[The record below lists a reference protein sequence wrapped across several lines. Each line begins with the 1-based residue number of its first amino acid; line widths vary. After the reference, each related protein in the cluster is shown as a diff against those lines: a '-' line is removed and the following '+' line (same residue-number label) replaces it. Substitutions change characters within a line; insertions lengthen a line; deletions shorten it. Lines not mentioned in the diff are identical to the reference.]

1 VTLLGLDGTGRA
13 RRDRAADGGN
23 DNGGTGGND
32 VHLPQRPRPS
42 MLVIG
47 LSLGAIAFTVVSA
60 RRVEFSL
67 ADLVDNL
74 TRTNPVLEGLF
85 DMRWDEMFSARSR
98 KAFLETLQLAVLG
111 TTAGV
116 IVSLPLALW
125 STEVGNPYVVPRLV
139 LRSINNVIRSIP
151 DLLWAGLFVL
161 GVGIGALS
169 GLLALFFFSLAVM
182 VKLTADTLDGI
193 DMGPVEA
200 ANAAGATHT
209 QMLRTAVIPQIL
221 PAFSSY
227 ALYDFEL
234 NLRASAVL
242 GLVGAGGIGQRLDF
256 FRNRGQWDS
265 LWGLVLM
272 FFLVVFVVE
281 RISVSIRRRLV

>member
-1 VTLLGLDGTGRA
+1 MTDLLESA
-13 RRDRAADGGN
+13 S
-23 DNGGTGGND
+23 TGGGSIRSTD
-32 VHLPQRPRPS
+32 PVELPPKPRPS
-42 MLVIG
+42 PYVFV
-47 LSLGAIAFTVVSA
+47 LGAAVLVFTVFAA
-60 RRVEFSL
+60 RRVGFSL
-67 ADLVDNL
+67 TGIIEDLQ
-74 TRTNPVLEGLF
+74 RPNPVFDGLL
-85 DMRWDEMFSARSR
+85 DTTWGEMLSARSR
-98 KAFLETLQLAVLG
+98 KAFIETLQLAVLG

-116 IVSLPLALW
+116 MSALPLALW
-125 STEVGNPYVVPRLV
+125 STEVGNPYVVPRV
-139 LRSINNVIRSIP
+139 ILRSFNNVVRAIP

-161 GVGIGALS
+161 GVGIGALP
-169 GLLALFFFSLAVM
+169 GLLALYFFSLAVM

-200 ANAAGATHT
+200 ANATGASHNR
-209 QMLRTAVIPQIL
+209 MLRTAVVPQIL

-242 GLVGAGGIGQRLDF
+242 GLVGAGGIGQRIDF
-256 FRNRGQWDS
+256 FRNRGQWDKV
-265 LWGLVLM
+265 WGLVVM

>member
-1 VTLLGLDGTGRA
+1 VSEPVR
-13 RRDRAADGGN
+13 
-23 DNGGTGGND
+23 
-32 VHLPQRPRPS
+32 LPPKPRPS
-42 MLVIG
+42 PY
-47 LSLGAIAFTVVSA
+47 AIALSVAAVVFTVVTA
-60 RRVEFSL
+60 RRVGFSL
-67 ADLVDNL
+67 DGIIEDLQ
-74 TRTNPVLEGLF
+74 RPNPVFDGLL
-85 DMRWDEMFSARSR
+85 DTTWGEMFSDRSR
-98 KAFLETLQLAVLG
+98 GYFVETLQLAALG

-116 IVSLPLALW
+116 IVALPLALW
-125 STEVGNPYVVPRLV
+125 STEVGNPYVVPRV
-139 LRSINNVIRSIP
+139 MLRSFNNVVRAIP

-161 GVGIGALS
+161 GVGIGALP

-193 DMGPVEA
+193 DTGPIEA
-200 ANAAGATHT
+200 AHAAGASHT
-209 QMLRTAVIPQIL
+209 QMLRSAVVPQIL

-242 GLVGAGGIGQRLDF
+242 GLVGAGGIGERLDF
-256 FRNRGQWDS
+256 FRNRGQWDK
-265 LWGLVLM
+265 LWGLVFM

>member
-1 VTLLGLDGTGRA
+1 VSIDTTTSGEPDAMEPLE
-13 RRDRAADGGN
+13 
-23 DNGGTGGND
+23 
-32 VHLPQRPRPS
+32 LPQRPRPS
-42 MLVIG
+42 LLVILLG
-47 LSLGAIAFTVVSA
+47 LGALFFTVMCA
-60 RRVEFSL
+60 RRVEFSPG
-67 ADLVDNL
+67 DLINNL
-74 TRTNPVLEGLF
+74 TRTNPVFEGLLN
-85 DMRWDEMFSARSR
+85 MSWDEMFSTRSR

-125 STEVGNPYVVPRLV
+125 ATEIGNPYVVPRLI
-139 LRSINNVIRSIP
+139 LRSINNVIRAIP

-193 DMGPVEA
+193 DMGPIEA

-221 PAFSSY
+221 SSFSSY

-256 FRNRGQWDS
+256 FRNRGQWDK

>member
-1 VTLLGLDGTGRA
+1 MTTQLDAPTEA
-13 RRDRAADGGN
+13 QPDELQ
-23 DNGGTGGND
+23 
-32 VHLPQRPRPS
+32 LPPKPRPS
-42 MLVIG
+42 AFAIGVWVLVVV
-47 LSLGAIAFTVVSA
+47 FTVVSA
-60 RRVEFSL
+60 RRVDFSF
-67 ADLVDNL
+67 AGIIEDLQRD
-74 TRTNPVLEGLF
+74 NPVLDGLF
-85 DMRWDEMFSARSR
+85 DIRWGEMFSERSR
-98 KAFLETLQLAVLG
+98 RAFLETLQMAILG

-125 STEVGNPYVVPRLV
+125 STEVGNPYRVPRAI
-139 LRSINNVIRSIP
+139 LRLFNNVVRSIP

-200 ANAAGATHT
+200 AKAAGASHT
-209 QMLRTAVIPQIL
+209 QMLRTAVVPQIL
-221 PAFSSY
+221 PAFTSY

-242 GLVGAGGIGQRLDF
+242 GLVGAGGIGERLDF
-256 FRNRGQWDS
+256 FRNRGQWDK
-265 LWGLVLM
+265 LWGLVFM

-281 RISVSIRRRLV
+281 WISVRIRRRLV

>member
-1 VTLLGLDGTGRA
+1 
-13 RRDRAADGGN
+13 
-23 DNGGTGGND
+23 
-32 VHLPQRPRPS
+32 
-42 MLVIG
+42 M
-47 LSLGAIAFTVVSA
+47 IALWVGVVVFTVVSA
-60 RRVEFSL
+60 RRVGFSVSGIIE
-67 ADLVDNL
+67 DLQ
-74 TRTNPVLEGLF
+74 RPNPVFEGLL
-85 DMRWDEMFSARSR
+85 DTSWGEMFSQRSR
-98 KAFLETLQLAVLG
+98 KAFVETLQLAVLG

-116 IVSLPLALW
+116 TVALPLALW
-125 STEVGNPYVVPRLV
+125 STEVGNPHVVPRIL
-139 LRSINNVIRSIP
+139 LRSFNNVVRAIP

-161 GVGIGALS
+161 GVGIGALP

-200 ANAAGATHT
+200 ANAAGASHN
-209 QMLRTAVIPQIL
+209 QMLRTAVVPQIL

-242 GLVGAGGIGQRLDF
+242 GFVGAGGIGQRIDF
-256 FRNRGQWDS
+256 FRNRGQWDKV
-265 LWGLVLM
+265 WGLIVM

>member
-1 VTLLGLDGTGRA
+1 MIEPTE
-13 RRDRAADGGN
+13 DRAGALSYDGPGTPSGAADEP
-23 DNGGTGGND
+23 D
-32 VHLPQRPRPS
+32 VQLPPRPHPS
-42 MLVIG
+42 VLMLAIWVGVIV
-47 LSLGAIAFTVVSA
+47 FTVLSA
-60 RRVEFSL
+60 RRVGFSFGGIIE
-67 ADLVDNL
+67 DLQ
-74 TRTNPVLEGLF
+74 RPNPVVDGLL
-85 DMRWDEMFSARSR
+85 DASWGEMFSERSR
-98 KAFLETLQLAVLG
+98 RAFLETLQLAVLG

-116 IVSLPLALW
+116 IVALPLALW
-125 STEVGNPYVVPRLV
+125 STEVGNPYPIPRVL
-139 LRSINNVIRSIP
+139 LRSFNNVVRAIP

-193 DMGPVEA
+193 DMSPVEA
-200 ANAAGATHT
+200 AFATGASRS
-209 QMLRTAVIPQIL
+209 QMLRTAVVPQIL

-256 FRNRGQWDS
+256 FRNRVEWDKV
-265 LWGLVLM
+265 WGLVFM

-281 RISVSIRRRLV
+281 RISVSLRRRLV

>member
-1 VTLLGLDGTGRA
+1 MTDTSAPTRLE
-13 RRDRAADGGN
+13 
-23 DNGGTGGND
+23 
-32 VHLPQRPRPS
+32 LPPRPKPS
-42 MLVIG
+42 VFAVAV
-47 LSLGAIAFTVVSA
+47 SIAMVVFTVLCA
-60 RRVEFSL
+60 RRVGFSF
-67 ADLVDNL
+67 AGVIEDLQ
-74 TRTNPVLEGLF
+74 RPNPVLEGLF
-85 DMRWDEMFSARSR
+85 DIRWGEMFSERSR
-98 KAFLETLQLAVLG
+98 RAFLETLQLAVLG

-125 STEVGNPYVVPRLV
+125 STEVGNPYRVPRVL
-139 LRSINNVIRSIP
+139 LRSFNNVIRSIP

-200 ANAAGATHT
+200 ANAAGASHT
-209 QMLRTAVIPQIL
+209 EMLRTAVVPQIL
-221 PAFSSY
+221 PSFSSF

-256 FRNRGQWDS
+256 FRNRGQWDK
-265 LWGLVLM
+265 LWGLVFM

-281 RISVSIRRRLV
+281 WVSVRLRRRLV

>member
-1 VTLLGLDGTGRA
+1 MTAIDSAPEPDPPSVELP
-13 RRDRAADGGN
+13 RR
-23 DNGGTGGND
+23 
-32 VHLPQRPRPS
+32 PPRS
-42 MLVIG
+42 VLAIVGWIG
-47 LSLGAIAFTVVSA
+47 VVVFTVLTA
-60 RRVEFSL
+60 RRVEFSFAGIIEDL
-67 ADLVDNL
+67 QRPNPVFDGLVDA
-74 TRTNPVLEGLF
+74 TWG
-85 DMRWDEMFSARSR
+85 EMFSARSR
-98 KAFLETLQLAVLG
+98 RAFLETLQLAVLG

-116 IVSLPLALW
+116 LVALPLALW
-125 STEVGNPYVVPRLV
+125 STEVGNPYRIPRIL
-139 LRSINNVIRSIP
+139 LRSFNNVVRAIP

-161 GVGIGALS
+161 GVGIGALP

-200 ANAAGATHT
+200 AHATGASRT
-209 QMLRTAVIPQIL
+209 QMLRTAVVPQIL

-256 FRNRGQWDS
+256 FRNRGEWDKV
-265 LWGLVLM
+265 WGLVFM

>member
-1 VTLLGLDGTGRA
+1 MSSSPERSLTLPPKPKPSVFA
-13 RRDRAADGGN
+13 VAVWAA
-23 DNGGTGGND
+23 
-32 VHLPQRPRPS
+32 
-42 MLVIG
+42 VIV
-47 LSLGAIAFTVVSA
+47 FTVITA
-60 RRVEFSL
+60 RRVGFSL
-67 ADLVDNL
+67 SGIIENL
-74 TRTNPVLEGLF
+74 QRPNPVFDGLLHI
-85 DMRWDEMFSARSR
+85 RWGEMFSTRSR
-98 KAFLETLQLAVLG
+98 SAFLETLQLAVLG

-125 STEVGNPYVVPRLV
+125 STEIGNPYLIPRIL
-139 LRSINNVIRSIP
+139 LRSFNNVVRSIP

-161 GVGIGALS
+161 GVGIGALP

-193 DMGPVEA
+193 DMGPIEA
-200 ANAAGATHT
+200 AKAGGASHT
-209 QMLRTAVIPQIL
+209 QMLRTAVVPQIL

-242 GLVGAGGIGQRLDF
+242 GLVGAGGIGERIDF
-256 FRNRGQWDS
+256 FRNRGQWDK
-265 LWGLVLM
+265 LWGLVFM

-281 RISVSIRRRLV
+281 WVSVRIRRRLV

>member
-1 VTLLGLDGTGRA
+1 MSEPIR
-13 RRDRAADGGN
+13 
-23 DNGGTGGND
+23 
-32 VHLPQRPRPS
+32 LPPRPRPS
-42 MLVIG
+42 PY
-47 LSLGAIAFTVVSA
+47 AIALWIGAVVFTVVSA
-60 RRVEFSL
+60 RRVGFSVDGL
-67 ADLVDNL
+67 IEDLQ
-74 TRTNPVLEGLF
+74 RPNPVLDGLF
-85 DMRWDEMFSARSR
+85 DASWGEMFSARSR
-98 KAFLETLQLAVLG
+98 RAFLETLQLAVLG

-125 STEVGNPYVVPRLV
+125 STEVGNPYRVPRVV
-139 LRSINNVIRSIP
+139 LRSFNNVVRSIP

-161 GVGIGALS
+161 GVGIGALP

-193 DMGPVEA
+193 DLGPVEA
-200 ANAAGATHT
+200 ANAAGASHT
-209 QMLRTAVIPQIL
+209 QMLRSAVVPQIL

-242 GLVGAGGIGQRLDF
+242 GFVGAGGIGQRIDF
-256 FRNRGQWDS
+256 FRNRGQWDKV
-265 LWGLVLM
+265 WGLVFM

-281 RISVSIRRRLV
+281 RISVSVRRRLV

>member
-1 VTLLGLDGTGRA
+1 M
-13 RRDRAADGGN
+13 RDPNATEPRVA
-23 DNGGTGGND
+23 
-32 VHLPQRPRPS
+32 LPPRPRPS
-42 MLVIG
+42 LLMVALWVGIVV
-47 LSLGAIAFTVVSA
+47 FTVLSA
-60 RRVEFSL
+60 RRVGFSF
-67 ADLVDNL
+67 AGIIEDLQ
-74 TRTNPVLEGLF
+74 RPNPVFDGLL
-85 DMRWDEMFSARSR
+85 DATWGEMFSERSR
-98 KAFLETLQLAVLG
+98 RAFLETLQLAILA
-111 TTAGV
+111 TTGGV

-125 STEVGNPYVVPRLV
+125 STEVGNPYLVPRVL
-139 LRSINNVIRSIP
+139 LRSFNNVVRAIP

-200 ANAAGATHT
+200 AHAAGASRT
-209 QMLRTAVIPQIL
+209 QMLRTAVVPQIL

-256 FRNRGQWDS
+256 FRNRGQWDKV
-265 LWGLVLM
+265 WGLVFM
-272 FFLVVFVVE
+272 FFVVVFVVE
-281 RISVSIRRRLV
+281 RVSVSIRRRLV

>member
-1 VTLLGLDGTGRA
+1 MTVPSGVVSTPGPSAERVELPARPKPSPWTIAIVLGL
-13 RRDRAADGGN
+13 
-23 DNGGTGGND
+23 
-32 VHLPQRPRPS
+32 V
-42 MLVIG
+42 V
-47 LSLGAIAFTVVSA
+47 FTILCG

-67 ADLVDNL
+67 VQLIENL
-74 TRTNPVLEGLF
+74 QRENPVFDGLLNTA
-85 DMRWDEMFSARSR
+85 WDEMFSERSR
-98 KAFLETLQLAVLG
+98 RAFVETFQLAVLG
-111 TTAGV
+111 TTGGV

-125 STEVGNPYVVPRLV
+125 STEIGNPYVVPRLI
-139 LRSINNVIRSIP
+139 LRSINNVIRAIP
-151 DLLWAGLFVL
+151 DLLWAGIFVL

-182 VKLTADTLDGI
+182 VKLTADTVDGI
-193 DMGPVEA
+193 DLGPVEA
-200 ANAAGATHT
+200 ANAAGASHT
-209 QMLRTAVIPQIL
+209 QMLRTAVVPQIL

-242 GLVGAGGIGQRLDF
+242 GLVGAGGIGLRIDF
-256 FRNRGQWDS
+256 FRNRGDWEKV
-265 LWGLVLM
+265 WGLVFM

>member
-1 VTLLGLDGTGRA
+1 MTVDN
-13 RRDRAADGGN
+13 AAAPDPAALH
-23 DNGGTGGND
+23 
-32 VHLPQRPRPS
+32 VELPARPRPS
-42 MLVIG
+42 LLFV
-47 LSLGAIAFTVVSA
+47 LLGVGAVLFTLLCA
-60 RRVEFSL
+60 RRVEFSFGGL
-67 ADLVDNL
+67 ITNL
-74 TRTNPVLEGLF
+74 QRTNPVLDGLLHLS
-85 DMRWDEMFSARSR
+85 WDEMFSERSR
-98 KAFLETLQLAVLG
+98 RAFVETLQLALLA

-125 STEVGNPYVVPRLV
+125 STEVGNPYRLPRLV
-139 LRSINNVIRSIP
+139 LRSINNVIRAIP

-161 GVGIGALS
+161 GVGIGTLS

-193 DMGPVEA
+193 DMGPIEA
-200 ANAAGATHT
+200 ANAAGASHT
-209 QMLRTAVIPQIL
+209 QMLRTAVVPQIL
-221 PAFSSY
+221 SSFSSY

-234 NLRASAVL
+234 NLRASAIL

-256 FRNRGQWDS
+256 FRNRGEWDK